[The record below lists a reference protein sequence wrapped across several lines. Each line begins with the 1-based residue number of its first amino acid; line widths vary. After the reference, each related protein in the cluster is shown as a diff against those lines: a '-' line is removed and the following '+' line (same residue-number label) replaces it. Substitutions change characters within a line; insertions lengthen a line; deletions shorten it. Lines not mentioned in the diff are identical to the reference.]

1 MIALQDPDFL
11 DDVPADRPA
20 MIVAEG
26 VMMYLSDDIVRS
38 LLNRLTGHSVHSI
51 RRL

>member
-20 MIVAEG
+20 MIVAGG
-26 VMMYLSDDIVRS
+26 VMMIYFEGGQWA
-38 LLNRLTGHSVHSI
+38 RL
-51 RRL
+51 